1 MGLSIDSLVT
11 TLNRRAVEFAPD
23 INAQVRQGLELEAE
37 LTPKF
42 SAGDYVAPS
51 MSVTEVYQGFQPV
64 WLPKGTETLTALT
77 ITQQQFMANLQWTTV
92 DLVKFWTEYGDT
104 KKFFEANKQ
113 PMDWTFPQ
121 YFYDNFYI
129 PKMREELNT
138 NSFSGSYVA
147 ITPGTAGP
155 SANTVDGWLTTLAA
169 LITASKVTPVYV
181 SGAINSG
188 NVLAKLDAFAA
199 ALPITERRMGGEIRC
214 SYAMKEM
221 AQKAFVAAY
230 GANIAVANALGMNF
244 EFTLPGY
251 PNIKLKAYAGM
262 GSSSRLIFKPMNF
275 EPMAYVVNPNFGGAY
290 PQGYWFHEPKSGI
303 IGFRQEMSR
312 GYGFLYADRTYVNEQ
327 A

>member
-1 MGLSIDSLVT
+1 MGLTIDSLVT

-23 INAQVRQGLELEAE
+23 INSAVRQGLELEAE

-51 MSVTEVYQGFQPV
+51 MSVGEVYQGFQPA
-64 WLPKGTETLTALT
+64 WIPKGSETITAMT
-77 ITQQQFMANLQWTTV
+77 ITQSPFMANLQWTIT

-104 KKFFEANKQ
+104 KKWYEANKQ

-121 YFYDNFYI
+121 WFYQNQYI
-129 PKMREELNT
+129 PKMAEELNT
-138 NSFSGSYVA
+138 NSFSGAVVTP
-147 ITPGTAGP
+147 TPGTATS
-155 SANTVDGWLTTLAA
+155 SAGTVDGWLTVLAA
-169 LITASKVTPVYV
+169 LIAASKVTPVY
-181 SGAINSG
+181 STTALTSG
-188 NVLAKLDAFAA
+188 NILAKLDAFAA
-199 ALPITERRMGGEIRC
+199 ALPIPEKKAGGYIRC
-214 SYAMKEM
+214 SYAVYEM
-221 AQKAFVAAY
+221 AQKAYTAAY
-230 GANIAVANALGMNF
+230 GTNIIVANALGANF
-244 EFTLPGY
+244 DFSLPSY

-262 GSSSRLIFKPMNF
+262 GASQRLIFKPMNF

-303 IGFRQEMSR
+303 LGFRQEMSR